1 MARGLVLC
9 SQTRTIAKLSLL
21 LPKHKFWFKSH
32 HHHHHHLYCEPQNL
46 HSTRIFC
53 HCVCSQAP
61 IVVDVAKYNE
71 AFSRR
76 MAMAGLK
83 PHNRIALAVSGGPD
97 SMALCVLAANWK
109 TEGLYESDNSGKFID
124 GLLAI
129 IVDHGLRPES
139 KDEASLVGHRVS
151 EMGIR
156 CEIARCDWLN
166 GKPKQGHL
174 QEAAR
179 DMRYK
184 IFQDVC
190 MQNQISVLLVAH
202 HADDQ
207 AELFILRSSRD
218 SGVLGLAGMAFTS
231 QMFSSHTY
239 FYNEDWKNHSV
250 LLVRPLL
257 NFSKEDMYKICQG
270 SNRDWVEDPSNRSPL
285 FARNRIRISLGNLSS
300 IIFKSELQAVISTC
314 RKTRTYVDQI
324 CTNVINQTVTIM
336 DQGYAVINLKA
347 LDPSKIEDICLSKFI
362 SLVLQFISQ
371 RQRPIRGSTSKLL
384 LQYIRT
390 IPCKTSLT
398 AAGCYICP
406 APGSKG
412 AKALVCCSVDCPLP
426 SKAEIFQTH
435 SSEEEK
441 HCLSNELEQI
451 IVNGKSYSNNWVP
464 DASQVQFLDIR
475 SASVLDEAQ
484 RLDIISE
491 STYRNIILL
500 QREEVKHFKSK
511 TDEVA
516 TECESK
522 QETEYVAAFLSEPL
536 LHGQTCSFMNRFII
550 SWKLSKEIYSNVF
563 PREAYCLPYLGR
575 ESQHSDFCCVNRNDM
590 VVKVRTMI
598 DVDWLYL
605 AELSKWSSSDNFE
618 VTRLP
623 LSIEANL
630 LTKKKTICS
639 DYSRLSA
646 IGALKSLKSLPVA
659 ARRSIPVL
667 VNHHG
672 QLLSIPSIG
681 FNHCPF
687 LMASAVFKPRVPL
700 GGGHNSFL

>member
-1 MARGLVLC
+1 MGRGLVLC
-9 SQTRTIAKLSLL
+9 SQTRTIAKLSLSL
-21 LPKHKFWFKSH
+21 LKPKFPFKP
-32 HHHHHHLYCEPQNL
+32 HHHHLYYLPQNL
-46 HSTRIFC
+46 LSTRVFC
-53 HCVCSQAP
+53 HCVGSQTP
-61 IVVDVAKYNE
+61 IVVDIAKYNE

-83 PHNRIALAVSGGPD
+83 PHNRIALGVSGGPD

-109 TEGLYESDNSGKFID
+109 SEGLYGSDNSSKFID

-156 CEIARCDWLN
+156 YEIARCDWLN

-190 MQNQISVLLVAH
+190 LQNQISVLLVAH

-218 SGVLGLAGMAFTS
+218 SGVLGLAGMALTS
-231 QMFSSHTY
+231 QVYSSHTY

-257 NFSKEDMYKICQG
+257 DFSKEDMYKICLG
-270 SNRDWVEDPSNRSPL
+270 SNRDWVEDPTNRSPF
-285 FARNRIRISLGNLSS
+285 FARNRIRMSLGNLSS
-300 IIFKSELQAVISTC
+300 GIFKSEVQAVISAC
-314 RKTRTYVDQI
+314 RKTRTYVDQV
-324 CTNVINQTVTIM
+324 CNDLINQTVTIM
-336 DQGYAVINLKA
+336 DQGYAIINLKA
-347 LDPSKIEDICLSKFI
+347 LDPSKIEVICLSKFI
-362 SLVLQFISQ
+362 ALVLQFISQ
-371 RQRPIRGSTSKLL
+371 RQRPIRGSTSRLL

-390 IPCKTSLT
+390 IPCRTSLT

-412 AKALVCCSVDCPLP
+412 AKALVCCSVSCPLP
-426 SKAEIFQTH
+426 SKAELFQTH

-441 HCLSNELEQI
+441 HCFSNGLEQI
-451 IVNGKSYSNNWVP
+451 IAYGKSYSNNLVP
-464 DASQVQFLDIR
+464 DTSQVQLLDIR

-484 RLDIISE
+484 RLCIISE

-511 TDEVA
+511 IDEVA
-516 TECESK
+516 PECESK
-522 QETEYVAAFLSEPL
+522 QETEHVAAFLSDPL
-536 LHGQTCSFMNRFII
+536 PPRQTCYFMNRFIM
-550 SWKLSKEIYSNVF
+550 SWKLSKEISSDVF
-563 PREAYCLPYLGR
+563 PGESYDMSYLGR
-575 ESQHSDFCCVNRNDM
+575 ESQHCLCCCVNRDDM
-590 VVKVRTMI
+590 VAKVRTMI
-598 DVDWLYL
+598 DADWLYL
-605 AELSKWSSSDNFE
+605 AELSKW
-618 VTRLP
+618 P
-623 LSIEANL
+623 LTSEANS
-630 LTKKKTICS
+630 LTKKITCTA
-639 DYSRLSA
+639 YSRLSA
-646 IGALKSLKSLPVA
+646 KGALKSLKSVPLA

-681 FNHCPF
+681 FNRCPF
-687 LMASAVFKPRVPL
+687 LIASAVFKPRVPL
-700 GGGHNSFL
+700 GGGHSSFL

>member
-1 MARGLVLC
+1 MARGLLLC
-9 SQTRTIAKLSLL
+9 SQTRTIAKLSFS
-21 LPKHKFWFKSH
+21 LPNRKFRFKPH
-32 HHHHHHLYCEPQNL
+32 YHHLYYEHQNL
-46 HSTRIFC
+46 PSTRVFC
-53 HCVCSQAP
+53 HCVSSQP
-61 IVVDVAKYNE
+61 STVVDMAKYNE

-83 PHNRIALAVSGGPD
+83 PHNHIALGVSGGPD
-97 SMALCVLAANWK
+97 SISLCVLAANWK
-109 TEGLYESDNSGKFID
+109 TEGLYGSDKSGNYIA

-139 KDEASLVGHRVS
+139 KDEASLVGHRVA
-151 EMGIR
+151 EIGIR
-156 CEIARCDWLN
+156 FEIARCDWSN
-166 GKPKQGHL
+166 GKPKQGQL

-207 AELFILRSSRD
+207 AELFVLRSSRD

-231 QMFSSHTY
+231 QVFSSHTY
-239 FYNEDWKNHSV
+239 FSNKDWKCHSI

-257 NFSKEDMYKICQG
+257 DFSKEDMYKICQG
-270 SNRDWVEDPSNRSPL
+270 SNHDWVEDPTNRSSL
-285 FARNRIRISLGNLSS
+285 FARNRIRMSLGNLSS
-300 IIFKSELQAVISTC
+300 CIFKSELQAVISAC

-324 CTNVINQTVTIM
+324 CNNLINQTVTIM
-336 DQGYAVINLKA
+336 EQGYAVIDLEA

-362 SLVLQFISQ
+362 ALVLQYISQ

-412 AKALVCCSVDCPLP
+412 TKALICCSVHGPLP
-426 SKAEIFQTH
+426 SKAELFQAH
-435 SSEEEK
+435 SSEEQK
-441 HCLSNELEQI
+441 HCFSNELEQI
-451 IVNGKSYSNNWVP
+451 IANGKSYSINLVP
-464 DASQVQFLDIR
+464 NASKVQFLNMG

-491 STYRNIILL
+491 STYRNFILL
-500 QREEVKHFKSK
+500 QKEEVKRFKSK
-511 TDEVA
+511 TDELVS
-516 TECESK
+516 ECKSK
-522 QETEYVAAFLSEPL
+522 QEAEHVAAFLSEPL
-536 LHGQTCSFMNRFII
+536 LHGQTCFFMNRFII
-550 SWKLSKEIYSNVF
+550 SWKVSKEISWNVF
-563 PREAYCLPYLGR
+563 PREAYCLSYLGR
-575 ESQHSDFCCVNRNDM
+575 ESQHSHCCCINRHDM
-590 VVKVRTMI
+590 VAKIRPMI
-598 DVDWLYL
+598 DADWLYL
-605 AELSKWSSSDNFE
+605 AELLKWPSSDNFE
-618 VTRLP
+618 ATKLP
-623 LSIEANL
+623 FSIEANP
-630 LTKKKTICS
+630 LTKKTKICS

-646 IGALKSLKSLPVA
+646 KGALKSLKSVPAA

-667 VNHHG
+667 VNHDG
-672 QLLSIPSIG
+672 QLLGIPSIG

-687 LMASAVFKPRVPL
+687 LMTSAVFKPRVPL
-700 GGGHNSFL
+700 GGGHSSFL

>member
-1 MARGLVLC
+1 MARGVVLC

-21 LPKHKFWFKSH
+21 LPKPKLWFKPH
-32 HHHHHHLYCEPQNL
+32 HRHNHLYREPQNL
-46 HSTRIFC
+46 PSTRIFC
-53 HCVCSQAP
+53 HCFGSQAP
-61 IVVDVAKYNE
+61 TVVDVAKYNE

-83 PHNRIALAVSGGPD
+83 PHNRIALGVSGGPD

-109 TEGLYESDNSGKFID
+109 TEGRYESDNNGKFID

-139 KDEASLVGHRVS
+139 KDEASVVRNRVS

-156 CEIARCDWLN
+156 CEIASCDWSN

-207 AELFILRSSRD
+207 AELFVLRSSRD

-231 QMFSSHTY
+231 QVFSSQAY
-239 FYNEDWKNHSV
+239 FHKEDWKVQSV

-257 NFSKEDMYKICQG
+257 EFSKEDMYKICQG
-270 SNRDWVEDPSNRSPL
+270 SNVDWVEDPTNRSPL
-285 FARNRIRISLGNLSS
+285 FARNRIRISLGDLSS
-300 IIFKSELQAVISTC
+300 GIFKSELQAVISAC
-314 RKTRTYVDQI
+314 RKTRSYVDQA
-324 CTNVINQTVTIM
+324 CNKLINQTVTIM

-362 SLVLQFISQ
+362 TSVFQFISQ
-371 RQRPIRGSTSKLL
+371 RQRPIRGSTLKLL

-398 AAGCYICP
+398 AAGCYLCP

-412 AKALVCCSVDCPLP
+412 AEVLVCCSVNCPLP
-426 SKAEIFQTH
+426 SKADLFETL
-435 SSEEEK
+435 SSEDDK
-441 HCLSNELEQI
+441 HCFSNEFKQI
-451 IVNGKSYSNNWVP
+451 IMNGKSYTNDSVL
-464 DASQVQFLDIR
+464 DASQVPFLDMR
-475 SASVLDEAQ
+475 SASVLDEAR

-491 STYRNIILL
+491 ATYRDIILL
-500 QREEVKHFKSK
+500 QRAEMKNFKTK

-522 QETEYVAAFLSEPL
+522 QETEYVATFLSEPL
-536 LHGQTCSFMNRFII
+536 LPGKTCYFMNRFII
-550 SWKLSKEIYSNVF
+550 SWKLSKEIPSNAF
-563 PREAYCLPYLGR
+563 PGEAYYLPCSGR
-575 ESQHSDFCCVNRNDM
+575 EIQHSNCCCVNRHDM
-590 VVKVRTMI
+590 VAKVRTMI
-598 DVDWLYL
+598 DSDWLYL
-605 AELSKWSSSDNFE
+605 AELSKWSGSDNFE
-618 VTRLP
+618 ATRLP
-623 LSIEANL
+623 LSVEANL

-639 DYSRLSA
+639 GYSRLSA
-646 IGALKSLKSLPVA
+646 IKALKSLKSLPVA

-667 VNHHG
+667 VNDQG
-672 QLLSIPSIG
+672 QLISIPSIG

-700 GGGHNSFL
+700 GGGHSSFL

>member
-1 MARGLVLC
+1 MGPGLVLC
-9 SQTRTIAKLSLL
+9 AQARTIVKLSLS
-21 LPKHKFWFKSH
+21 LPKRKFRFKP
-32 HHHHHHLYCEPQNL
+32 HHHHLYYVPRNL
-46 HSTRIFC
+46 PSTRVFC
-53 HCVCSQAP
+53 GCVGSETP
-61 IVVDVAKYNE
+61 TVVDIATYNE

-83 PHNRIALAVSGGPD
+83 RRNRIALGVSGGPD
-97 SMALCVLAANWK
+97 SMALCILAANWK
-109 TEGLYESDNSGKFID
+109 TEGLCGNGDSGKFID

-179 DMRYK
+179 DGRYK

-190 MQNQISVLLVAH
+190 MRNQISVLLVAH

-207 AELFILRSSRD
+207 AELFILRSSRN

-231 QMFSSHTY
+231 QVFSSHTY

-257 NFSKEDMYKICQG
+257 DFSKEDMYKICQG
-270 SNRDWVEDPSNRSPL
+270 SNRGWVEDPTNRSPL
-285 FARNRIRISLGNLSS
+285 FARNRIRMSLGNLSS
-300 IIFKSELQAVISTC
+300 GIFKSELQAVISAC
-314 RKTRTYVDQI
+314 RKTRTYIDQI
-324 CTNVINQTVTIM
+324 CKNLINHTVTIM

-362 SLVLQFISQ
+362 ALVLQFVSQ
-371 RQRPIRGSTSKLL
+371 RQRPIGGNTSKLL

-406 APGSKG
+406 VPGSKG
-412 AKALVCCSVDCPLP
+412 AKALVCCSVNCPLP
-426 SKAEIFQTH
+426 SKTELFRTL
-435 SSEEEK
+435 SGEEQE
-441 HCLSNELEQI
+441 HFFSNELEQI
-451 IVNGKSYSNNWVP
+451 IANGKSSDNLAP
-464 DASQVQFLDIR
+464 DAFQVQFLDTR

-491 STYRNIILL
+491 STYGNIFLL
-500 QREEVKHFKSK
+500 QKEEVKHFKFK
-511 TDEVA
+511 TDEIA
-516 TECESK
+516 SECESK
-522 QETEYVAAFLSEPL
+522 QETEHVAAFLSERL
-536 LHGQTCSFMNRFII
+536 LHGQTCYFMNRFII
-550 SWKLSKEIYSNVF
+550 SWKLSEEISSDVF
-563 PREAYCLPYLGR
+563 PGEVYCLSYLGR
-575 ESQHSDFCCVNRNDM
+575 ENQHSHCCCINRHDM
-590 VVKVRTMI
+590 IAQVRTMI
-598 DVDWLYL
+598 EADWLYL
-605 AELSKWSSSDNFE
+605 AELSKWPCSDDSE
-618 VTRLP
+618 VIRLP
-623 LSIEANL
+623 L
-630 LTKKKTICS
+630 TKKITCS

-646 IGALKSLKSLPVA
+646 KGALKSLKSVPVA

-687 LMASAVFKPRVPL
+687 LMASAAFKPRVPL
-700 GGGHNSFL
+700 GGGHSSFL